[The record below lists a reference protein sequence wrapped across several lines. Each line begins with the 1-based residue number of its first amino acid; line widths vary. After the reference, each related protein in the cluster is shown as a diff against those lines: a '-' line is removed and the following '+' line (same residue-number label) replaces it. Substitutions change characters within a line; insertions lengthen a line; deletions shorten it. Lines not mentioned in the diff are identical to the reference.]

1 LRRVPLIAP
10 ASSRRRVLFFAA
22 AAAAPAV
29 APRLAVARED
39 TREGRISKTDA
50 EWKASLPQ
58 QSYRVLRHAAT
69 EAPFTSPLY
78 TETRAGTYTCAGCG
92 AALFPSQ
99 KKFDS
104 HTGWPSF
111 SAPLPGALREV
122 PDLSLPFLPRAEV
135 RCVQCEGHLG
145 HVFDD
150 GPPPEGT
157 RFCINGAAL
166 GFQPAET
173 AAM

>member
-1 LRRVPLIAP
+1 M
-10 ASSRRRVLFFAA
+10 LFFAA
-22 AAAAPAV
+22 AAAAPVV
-29 APRLAVARED
+29 APRLAFGREDARE
-39 TREGRISKTDA
+39 GHIQKTDA
-50 EWKASLPQ
+50 EWKASLPPQ
-58 QSYRVLRHAAT
+58 AYRVLRHAAT
-69 EAPFTSPLY
+69 EAPFTSPLNN
-78 TETRAGTYTCAGCG
+78 EKRVGTFTCAGCG
-92 AALFPSQ
+92 AGIFPSN

-104 HTGWPSF
+104 GTGWPSF
-111 SAPLPGALREV
+111 RAPLPGALREV
-122 PDLSLPFLPRAEV
+122 PDFSLPFLPRAEV
-135 RCVQCEGHLG
+135 RCAQCEGHLG